1 MVIIDTSVW
10 IEFFKGNQP
19 CFDHVSELLDRN
31 EILALSSIFGE
42 LLQGA
47 KNKREISLIQEFWQ
61 NLPKI
66 SEDNLFIK
74 AGLKSGKNKWIDKGI
89 GLIDS
94 VIIVASRD
102 TGSFIWTFDK
112 KLLAL
117 LKKEE
122 KFTPYI

>member
-31 EILALSSIFGE
+31 EILALSPIFGE

-47 KNKREISLIQEFWQ
+47 KNTRERSIVQEFWQ
-61 NLPKI
+61 NLPKVN
-66 SEDNLFIK
+66 EDDIFIK
-74 AGLKSGKNKWIDKGI
+74 AGLESGKYKWVDKGI

-94 VIIVASRD
+94 VIIAASRD
-102 TGSFIWTFDK
+102 TGSFVWTLDK
-112 KLLAL
+112 KLLAIL
-117 LKKEE
+117 RKEE
-122 KFTPYI
+122 K

>member
-1 MVIIDTSVW
+1 MVIIDTSAW

-19 CFDHVSELLDRN
+19 CFDHVSELLYRN

-47 KNKREISLIQEFWQ
+47 KNKRERSIIQEFWQ

-74 AGLKSGKNKWIDKGI
+74 AGLESGKNKWIDKGI

-94 VIIVASRD
+94 VIIAASRN
-102 TGSFIWTFDK
+102 TGSFVLTFDK
-112 KLLAL
+112 KLLSI

-122 KFTPYI
+122 KYTPKI

>member
-10 IEFFKGNQP
+10 IEFLKGKKP
-19 CFDHVSELLDRN
+19 FSDHVSELLDRN
-31 EILALSSIFGE
+31 ETLALSPIFGE

-47 KNKREISLIQEFWQ
+47 KNNREISIIQGFWK

-74 AGLKSGKNKWIDKGI
+74 AGLESGKNRWVDKGI

-94 VIIVASRD
+94 VIISASRD
-102 TGSFIWTFDK
+102 TGSFVWTLDK
-112 KLLAL
+112 KLLAIL
-117 LKKEE
+117 RKEE
-122 KFTPYI
+122 KYTPKI

>member
-10 IEFFKGNQP
+10 IEFFRSNDP

-31 EILALSSIFGE
+31 EILALSPVFGE

-47 KNKREISLIQEFWQ
+47 KNNRERSIIQEFWE

-66 SEDNLFIK
+66 SEESLFIK
-74 AGLKSGKNKWIDKGI
+74 AGLESSKNKWIDKGI

-94 VIIVASRD
+94 VIITASRH
-102 TGSFIWTFDK
+102 TGSFVWTFDK
-112 KLLAL
+112 KLLAI

-122 KFTPYI
+122 KYAP